1 MYLPTHFAEDR
12 PEVLQAL
19 MRAHPLATL
28 VTFGPDGLMANSLP
42 LLWSAGGQGH
52 GVLRGHVARANP
64 LWRES
69 RPDVEALVIFQGSET
84 YVSPSCYPTKA
95 EHGRVV
101 PTWNYVVVQA
111 RGPLRSIDDPAWL
124 RRVLGELTAE
134 HERSQATPW
143 SIDDAPADYI
153 DKMLGAIVGIEVE
166 IRRLTGKWKVS
177 QNQPV
182 ANRAGVIAG
191 LRAAGRLDA
200 AAEVAARLPA
210 GGPD

>member
-1 MYLPTHFAEDR
+1 M
-12 PEVLQAL
+12 
-19 MRAHPLATL
+19 
-28 VTFGPDGLMANSLP
+28 
-42 LLWSAGGQGH
+42 
-52 GVLRGHVARANP
+52 
-64 LWRES
+64 
-69 RPDVEALVIFQGSET
+69 
-84 YVSPSCYPTKA
+84 
-95 EHGRVV
+95 V

-153 DKMLGAIVGIEVE
+153 DKMLGAVVGIEVE

-191 LRAAGRLDA
+191 LRAAGKLDA
-200 AAEVAARLPA
+200 AAEVSARLPA
-210 GGPD
+210 GSPD